1 MRITAVAST
10 DLFTGSAQRP
20 LQIIQVTLVNEGLGL
35 VTGPGTPVEI
45 RVDGPGVTTP
55 APARVT
61 GLEPGGTLTAEVPV
75 EFAAPYQAGSLRTVT
90 AVAVAAD
97 GAPGPAVPTGPAPG
111 AQPPAPGT
119 LRPAWR
125 PG

>member
-35 VTGPGTPVEI
+35 ITDPDTPVEI

-55 APARVT
+55 VPARVT
-61 GLEPGGTLTAEVPV
+61 GLEPGGTLTAEVAV
-75 EFAAPYQAGSLRTVT
+75 EFAAPWQAGSLRSVT
-90 AVAVAAD
+90 AVAVAA
-97 GAPGPAVPTGPAPG
+97 GAARRAGPPGPAP

-125 PG
+125 PR